1 MKMMLKQALSIAGT
15 ALTLAAFAPPST
27 YAAGPNS
34 PTLDRIKARGNLI
47 CPVPTSPYLGFF
59 EVGSN
64 GSWHGLD
71 VDICK
76 SIATAILGPNPK
88 VSFSAVS
95 WADRFPALQSG
106 SIDLIA
112 MFTSW
117 TRSRDAKLG
126 LQFSNPYL
134 FAGVRLMVPASL
146 KIKSAKELD
155 GATICAVA
163 GSTGD
168 KQLVNYLR
176 SLNVK
181 YKMLTFEN
189 FTDVVSAYK
198 NHRCDALSA
207 AGPGLAVLRAGELK
221 TPEQTIL
228 PDIVSMEPTS
238 VAVRQGDDAFLDVIN
253 WTFGALIEA
262 QRLGITQE
270 NVAAK
275 RADRNSSAEVKY
287 LLGVTPGV
295 GEGLG
300 LPDAWA
306 YNVIKQM
313 GNYSEIY
320 ARNLG
325 DKSPYKLPPGQNT
338 LWSQG
343 GLLFSPTFD

>member
-1 MKMMLKQALSIAGT
+1 VPTFVKHALV
-15 ALTLAAFAPPST
+15 TLSAAAVLAAPAAFA
-27 YAAGPNS
+27 AGGNS
-34 PTLDRIKARGNLI
+34 PTIDRIKARGALV

-59 EVGSN
+59 EVGTN
-64 GSWHGLD
+64 GTWHGLD

-88 VSFSAVS
+88 INFSAVS

-106 SIDLIA
+106 SLDLIA

-126 LQFSNPYL
+126 LQFSTPYL
-134 FAGVRLMVPASL
+134 FSGVRLMVPASL
-146 KIKSAKELD
+146 NVKTAKQLD

-168 KQLVNYLR
+168 RQLVNYLR
-176 SLNVK
+176 AINVK

-198 NHRCDALSA
+198 NRRCDALSA

-221 TPEQTIL
+221 TPEQVIL
-228 PDIVSMEPTS
+228 PDVVSMEPIS
-238 VAVRQGDDAFLDVIN
+238 VAVRQGDDGFLDIIN
-253 WTFGALIEA
+253 WTFGALVEA
-262 QRLGITQE
+262 QRLGITQG
-270 NVAAK
+270 NVDAK
-275 RADRNSSAEVKY
+275 RADATSSAEVKY

-300 LPDAWA
+300 VPDNWA
-306 YNVIKQM
+306 FNVIKQM

-320 ARNLG
+320 NRNLG
-325 DKSPYKLPPGQNT
+325 DKSPYKLAPGPNT
-338 LWSQG
+338 LSTQG
-343 GLLFSPTFD
+343 GLLYSPTFD

>member
-1 MKMMLKQALSIAGT
+1 MLIAGAAT
-15 ALTLAAFAPPST
+15 VLASASAQ
-27 YAAGPNS
+27 AAGPNS
-34 PTLDRIKARGNLI
+34 PTLQRIKARGSLV

-71 VDICK
+71 IDICK
-76 SIATAILGPNPK
+76 SVATAILGPNPK
-88 VSFSAVS
+88 VNFSAVS

-117 TRSRDAKLG
+117 TRSRDSKLG
-126 LQFSNPYL
+126 FQFSNPYL
-134 FAGVRLMVPASL
+134 FAGVRLMVPAAL
-146 KIKSAKELD
+146 NVKSAKQLD

-168 KQLVNYLR
+168 RQLVNYLR
-176 SLNVK
+176 AINVK

-198 NHRCDALSA
+198 NKRCDALSA

-221 TPEQTIL
+221 TPEQVIL
-228 PDIVSMEPTS
+228 PDVVSMEPIS
-238 VAVRQGDDAFLDVIN
+238 VAVRQGDDAFLDVVN
-253 WTFGALIEA
+253 WTFAALIEA
-262 QRLGITQE
+262 QRLGITQA
-270 NVAAK
+270 NVDAK
-275 RADRNSSAEVKY
+275 RSDPNSSAEVKY
-287 LLGVTPGV
+287 LLGASPGV

-300 LPDAWA
+300 LSDAWA
-306 YNVIKQM
+306 YDVIKQV

-325 DKSPYKLPPGQNT
+325 DKSPYKLPPGPNT
-338 LWSQG
+338 LWTQG
-343 GLLFSPTFD
+343 GLLYSPTFD